1 MMKKQSTDLGRL
13 RAVAP
18 FDRYPED
25 ALQVLAPQTDQLHV
39 RAGTVLAREG
49 ASAREF
55 IVVLSGQ
62 VTAMRSEV
70 AVDRAGAG
78 TQIGGSALVQD
89 EAHDATWM
97 ADSDLD
103 VLVVNGP
110 AYRWAAHAV

>member
-1 MMKKQSTDLGRL
+1 MMRKRSADVARL

-18 FDRYPED
+18 FDQCADD
-25 ALQVLAPQTDQLHV
+25 ALRVLAPHADHLHV

-55 IVVLSGQ
+55 IVVLSGR
-62 VTAMRSEV
+62 VTAMRSDT
-70 AVDRAGAG
+70 AVDQAGAG
-78 TQIGGSALVQD
+78 TQIGGSALVD
-89 EAHDATWM
+89 DVAHDATWM

-110 AYRWAAHAV
+110 AYRWAAQAL

>member
-1 MMKKQSTDLGRL
+1 MMKKHTDDLAHL

-18 FDRYPED
+18 FDQCPDD
-25 ALQVLAPQTDQLHV
+25 ALRALAPHADHLHV

-49 ASAREF
+49 TSAREF

-62 VTAMRSEV
+62 VTATRSDL

-78 TQIGGSALVQD
+78 TQIGGTALVDDQ
-89 EAHDATWM
+89 AHDATWM

-110 AYRWAAHAV
+110 AYRWAAYSL